1 MFHSK
6 YLLWTALI
14 TVALAGCGGGDGL
27 STAESTDPGGGTPS
41 PPPPPPPAPP
51 PGGGGGGPA
60 ATKPTVYIADQFA
73 YEIYELFMAD
83 PATPGNSIRLN
94 GALVPGGIVD
104 DYALSNDGTFVVY
117 SGDEDT
123 LNRSELYMVK
133 VANPG
138 NSLRLNTAL
147 AVNRDVIDFAISPD
161 GTKVVYR
168 ADQDSPDV
176 WELYLVNVANPGVST
191 KLSAPLIPGGWV
203 RTGFSFSPD
212 GTKVVYRADA
222 DQVDTL
228 ELFVVNVASPGVAK
242 QVNPALTGGGN
253 VYTAFGFSPDSA
265 RIAYIAD
272 QDADEVLELYAV
284 NVATPGTSSKLNGAL
299 VANGDVCQFEF
310 SPDSTRVAYCADQ
323 EKDGTLEL
331 YTVPFASPGQ
341 SVKMNP
347 PLVSG
352 GAVTAGYE
360 FSPSGSYLVYAA
372 KQEVST
378 RVDLFRVDVAL
389 PGVSQKINA
398 SLTSGGNVVSFR
410 IRPDGEQVSYVA
422 NQENADKYEL
432 YAANFAT
439 PGAVTKLSA
448 PQAAGGLFTFE
459 YSGDGT
465 QVTYL
470 ADQDSEESEI
480 YRVDIASPGLSTQL
494 NGTLVTG
501 GEVWDFTL
509 AQ

>member
-1 MFHSK
+1 MSDSK
-6 YLLWTALI
+6 YLLCTVLI
-14 TVALAGCGGGDGL
+14 SLALAGCGGGDGL

-41 PPPPPPPAPP
+41 PPPPPPA
-51 PGGGGGGPA
+51 GGGGGGPA

-83 PATPGNSIRLN
+83 PANPGSSIRLN
-94 GALVPGGIVD
+94 GALVPGGVVD
-104 DYALSNDGTFVVY
+104 DYALSNDGTFVAY

-123 LNRSELYMVK
+123 LNRSELYMVTI
-133 VANPG
+133 ANPG
-138 NSLRLNTAL
+138 NSIRLNTPL
-147 AVNRDVIDFAISPD
+147 TVNRDVIDFAISPD

-168 ADQDSPDV
+168 ADQDSADV
-176 WELYLVNVANPGVST
+176 WELYLVNVANPAVST
-191 KLSAPLIPGGWV
+191 KLSAPLVPGAWV

-212 GTKVVYRADA
+212 GTRVVYRADA

-228 ELFVVNVASPGVAK
+228 ELFVVDVATPGIAK
-242 QVNPALTGGGN
+242 QVNPALTAGGN

-284 NVATPGTSSKLNGAL
+284 NVAAPGTSSKLNGTL
-299 VANGDVCQFEF
+299 VPNGDVCQFTF

-323 EKDGTLEL
+323 EQDGRMEL
-331 YTVPFASPGQ
+331 FTATFSAAGQ
-341 SVKMNP
+341 SVKLNP
-347 PLVSG
+347 PLVTD
-352 GAVTAGYE
+352 GAVTPGYE
-360 FSPSGSYLVYAA
+360 FGPDSSYLVYAA

-389 PGVSQKINA
+389 PGIAQKVNA

-410 IRPDGEQVSYVA
+410 IRPDGEQLSYVA
-422 NQENADKYEL
+422 NQENVDKYEL

-448 PQAAGGLFTFE
+448 PQGAGGLFTFE
-459 YSGDGT
+459 YSADGT

-470 ADQDSEESEI
+470 ADQDTEESEL
-480 YRVDIASPGLSTQL
+480 YRVDVASPGLSTQL

-509 AQ
+509 AK